1 MTLSAFSKL
10 GKIKLLAN
18 KIQRTQLDIMY
29 KKITQLGSVGMMD
42 LELFFTA
49 LEELANT
56 LFPLEI
62 SRLDA
67 LIEIIVDNLDDISPK
82 MNASAHKGV
91 NSKPKNTMQEKK
103 KI

>member
-29 KKITQLGSVGMMD
+29 KKITQSGSVGMMD

-67 LIEIIVDNLDDISPK
+67 LIEIIVDNLDDITPK
-82 MNASAHKGV
+82 TNASAHKRV
-91 NSKPKNTMQEKK
+91 NSKP
-103 KI
+103 